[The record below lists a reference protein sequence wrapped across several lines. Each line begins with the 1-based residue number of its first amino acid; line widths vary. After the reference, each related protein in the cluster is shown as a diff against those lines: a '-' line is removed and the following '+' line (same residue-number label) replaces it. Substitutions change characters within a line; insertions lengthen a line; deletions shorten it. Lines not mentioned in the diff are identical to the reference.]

1 MIRILTQITSI
12 VLMVVL
18 NISTSFGSEIEVSC
32 AASGI
37 GDQDDMCI
45 WVHPDDPSLSTIIT
59 SDKDKSTIFV
69 NSLDGEILYSY
80 PGLDKPG
87 NIDIIYNFP
96 LARELI
102 DIVGFNKR
110 AVSDASFV
118 FYKVDKQTGELSSL
132 GAPLTTE
139 TWSDELYGFCLYKSP
154 NNNEFYAFGCD
165 YLSMI
170 QQYRLFDDGSG
181 NIAMEHKRTLQ
192 NGSSNG
198 PTEGMVADHETGLLY
213 AGNEA
218 QGIYVYYADEDS
230 TTNHIRFLPVEDGIL
245 AADVEGLA
253 IYYAAN
259 GQGYLIAS
267 SQGQNYFSVF
277 ERDGDNAFVRKFTV
291 AGVGDT
297 DGIDVLNAPLNATF
311 SLGIFACHNG
321 DVSPHPVNLVK
332 WEDIADDNS
341 PGLLIDTTYWNP
353 REALLTEISKN
364 HYEGEIICSVYPN
377 PFKGQ
382 TKISLEIPAT
392 SVTKC
397 VIYDVMGKMVD
408 IIFDDVLPA
417 GKHEFNWNI
426 NDHLNENTV
435 GIYFCHV
442 IVDNKVFIKRLICK

>member
-1 MIRILTQITSI
+1 MIRILTQFAII
-12 VLMVVL
+12 FLMLVL
-18 NISTSFGSEIEVSC
+18 NNGPSFGAEIEVTC

-45 WVHPDDPSLSTIIT
+45 WLHPEDPALSTIIT
-59 SDKDKSTIFV
+59 SDKDKSTLFV
-69 NSLDGEILYSY
+69 YSLDGAALYSY
-80 PGLDKPG
+80 PLGMKPG

-96 LARELI
+96 LGGELI
-102 DIVGFNKR
+102 DVVGFNER
-110 AVSDASFV
+110 ATSGASFV

-154 NNNEFYAFGCD
+154 NNNEYYAFGCD
-165 YLSMI
+165 KRSMI
-170 QQYRLFDDGSG
+170 QQYRFFDDGTG
-181 NIAMEHKRTLQ
+181 NLDMEYKRTLQ
-192 NGSSNG
+192 NGSMTD
-198 PTEGMVADHETGLLY
+198 TEGMVADHENGLLY

-218 QGIYVYYADEDS
+218 QGIYVYHADEDM
-230 TTNHIRFLPVEDGIL
+230 TTDHIRFLPVKQDTL

-259 GQGYLIAS
+259 GKGYLLAS

-277 ERDGDNAFVRKFTV
+277 ERDGENEFVRKFNVT
-291 AGVGDT
+291 GVGDT
-297 DGIDVLNAPLNATF
+297 DGIDVLNVPLNATF
-311 SLGIFACHNG
+311 PLGVFACHNG
-321 DVSPHPVNLVK
+321 DASPHPVNLVK
-332 WEDIADDNS
+332 WEDITDDIS
-341 PGLLIDTTYWNP
+341 PDLVIDTTYWNP
-353 REALLTEISKN
+353 REALLTEIGQN
-364 HYEGEIICSVYPN
+364 YYEDEIAFSVYPN

-392 SVTKC
+392 SVTRC
-397 VIYDVMGKMVD
+397 VIYDVMGRTVD

-435 GIYFCHV
+435 GIYYCHV
-442 IVDNKVFIKRLICK
+442 IVDKKVFIKKLISH